1 MCTLFFNNN
10 NYVDATAISN
20 SHFGEGSGPY
30 HLSSVSC
37 NGHERNLTE
46 CSHNAIGY
54 HNCLPGNDAGV
65 RCDGKINFSLNI
77 VEFTYKI
84 YFECQFCK
92 LQRFFVAMVTFVCL
106 VDTVIE
112 MVLLRCAFMA
122 TGETSVMITGTMLM
136 LEYSVVSCLER
147 THVSYNRLLHVTIA
161 KCSVMQL

>member
-1 MCTLFFNNN
+1 MSD
-10 NYVDATAISN
+10 VM
-20 SHFGEGSGPY
+20 
-30 HLSSVSC
+30 
-37 NGHERNLTE
+37 
-46 CSHNAIGY
+46 
-54 HNCLPGNDAGV
+54 
-65 RCDGKINFSLNI
+65 GKINFSLNI

-147 THVSYNRLLHVTIA
+147 THVSYL
-161 KCSVMQL
+161 